1 MTGLLEASFMYEMI
15 TEFFQR
21 YAFIDS
27 ESLAVLFVMIGWAAL
42 LLHLGLESRL
52 ITAMFVPS
60 MLAGGLIAFA
70 LVRNGYLTVFYSN
83 AKEMQAVVISAVGIT
98 AGFLLTVFAIQVVY
112 WVREWRRPITLED
125 RV

>member
-1 MTGLLEASFMYEMI
+1 MYEMI

-27 ESLAVLFVMIGWAAL
+27 ESLTILFVMIGWAAL
-42 LLHLGLESRL
+42 LLHLGIESRL

-60 MLAGGLIAFA
+60 MLAGGLVAFA
-70 LVRNGYLTVFYSN
+70 LVRNGYLGVIQFN
-83 AKEMQAVVISAVGIT
+83 AKEMQAVVVSVIGIIS
-98 AGFLLTVFAIQVVY
+98 GFLLNVFAIQVVH
-112 WVREWRRPITLED
+112 WVKEWRRPISLED